1 MTSIE
6 LKRKL
11 AKVNEGLLKKEANLN
26 DLMTQQ
32 KECMRKHN
40 KISSEIG
47 ITNKKIDDAKREY
60 FRTQVELDTRISE
73 EQVKARQAAIEN
85 KKKELPTFENWLEK
99 EFAELVAEIDSLEV
113 GLGNSISQAALY
125 ERYENIRD
133 GKYPTKENSILN
145 EALIRYNDVLTT
157 LIEKELDG
165 GRVDLMEKRNLKQ
178 PVINFLNNQII
189 KQSLQI

>member
-99 EFAELVAEIDSLEV
+99 EFADLVAV
-113 GLGNSISQAALY
+113 YQFLY
-125 ERYENIRD
+125 E
-133 GKYPTKENSILN
+133 
-145 EALIRYNDVLTT
+145 
-157 LIEKELDG
+157 G
-165 GRVDLMEKRNLKQ
+165 GWECYWG
-178 PVINFLNNQII
+178 
-189 KQSLQI
+189 